1 MSATSF
7 RFLRTL
13 APLLLVASGSVL
25 SRAQVSQGMASN
37 VVKIPFG
44 FRSGT
49 VNANGTTLHYVRGG
63 TGPAVILLHG
73 FPEDWYEFHLIMPR
87 LAKTF
92 TVVAVDLRGV
102 GQSAP
107 SASGHDAA
115 NLAEDIHQLAAQLQ
129 LEQVYVVGHDIGG
142 MVAYAFVRR
151 YPQTARGAMILDVAF
166 PGLDPWEE
174 ILANPAFW
182 HIRFHQ
188 TELPEKIVAERQQI
202 YFRYFLSARH
212 FSDADVT
219 HYTESYRDPD
229 HLRTAFEFYRAFP
242 EDAKFYAEQRGPVT
256 LPIVLGVGETDAFAP
271 FLPRIA
277 EAMRAHGCTNV
288 KTEIVKASAHYV
300 VEEQPAAVAELIER
314 YAGSE

>member
-1 MSATSF
+1 MSASSL
-7 RFLRTL
+7 RFLRRL
-13 APLLLVASGSVL
+13 APLLLVVFGSVL
-25 SRAQVSQGMASN
+25 NRAQVRQAIASN
-37 VVKIPFG
+37 VVKIPSG
-44 FRSGT
+44 FRSGN

-73 FPEDWYEFHLIMPR
+73 FPEDWYEFRLIMPR

-107 SASGHDAA
+107 SPTGYDAA
-115 NLAEDIHQLAAQLQ
+115 NLAEDIHQLAAQLK
-129 LEQVYVVGHDIGG
+129 LEQAYLVGHDIGG
-142 MVAYAFVRR
+142 MVAYAFVRL

-166 PGLDPWEE
+166 PGLDPWQE

-188 TELPEKIVAERQQI
+188 TDLPGKILAGRQQI
-202 YFRYFLSARH
+202 YFRYFLSSEH
-212 FSDADVT
+212 FRDADVT
-219 HYTESYRDPD
+219 HYADSYRDPD

-242 EDAKFYAEQRGPVT
+242 ADAKFYTEQRNPIA

-277 EAMRAHGCTNV
+277 EAMRAQGCTHV
-288 KTEIVKASAHYV
+288 KTEIVEGSAHYV
-300 VEEQPAAVAELIER
+300 VEERPQAVAELIER
-314 YAGSE
+314 YPRPE